1 MTINQLCSTDSMLKN
16 IEIDNIIEDLILQ
29 IAENIKNTNTKI

>member
-1 MTINQLCSTDSMLKN
+1 MLKN